1 MLKIP
6 KIISKTLSVR
16 LSLLAVGEIALLLCV
31 SLAVM
36 LYFSR
41 QTLREEAMQDAEQT
55 LEGTVKHI
63 DNILLSVEQSLGN
76 FYWDI
81 LKDKDN
87 PDVLNDYCR
96 KIVDCNSKIVGCA
109 IVFKPNYFPGHELFM
124 AYVHRKSS
132 NPDSEEWTD
141 LVTQSTFTSR
151 PYTDQTWYTKPMTIG
166 RPCWI
171 DPLKNENTESD
182 ALTSFCIPLYN
193 SGKECVGVVAVDMPI
208 KYLSDIILSAK
219 PSPNGYITLLS
230 ESGSFIVHPDTTK
243 LSHQTVFTQLGHGA
257 DSSVREA
264 AEAMVSGKSGL
275 LPFRMN
281 GEKWYVIYKPFKR
294 AQVPGRAP
302 DELKWSVGVVYPE
315 NDIFGEFNKLLLFV
329 IPIAIL
335 GLILFFV
342 CCWFITHRQLLPLQM
357 LTSSAE
363 RISSGKFDETIPDTN
378 SDDEIGQFQ
387 KHFQQMQKALVANIS
402 ELEQLTATLDERGS
416 VLKKAYAQA
425 QEADK
430 MKMAFLHNMT
440 NQMIAPSLDIN
451 KRVTELCDSY
461 KDISQQKMDGD
472 VKVINEQGKVIIDLL
487 GNLIHAAEDETGK
500 EAAHEG

>member
-1 MLKIP
+1 M
-6 KIISKTLSVR
+6 
-16 LSLLAVGEIALLLCV
+16 
-31 SLAVM
+31 
-36 LYFSR
+36 
-41 QTLREEAMQDAEQT
+41 
-55 LEGTVKHI
+55 
-63 DNILLSVEQSLGN
+63 
-76 FYWDI
+76 
-81 LKDKDN
+81 
-87 PDVLNDYCR
+87 
-96 KIVDCNSKIVGCA
+96 
-109 IVFKPNYFPGHELFM
+109 
-124 AYVHRKSS
+124 
-132 NPDSEEWTD
+132 
-141 LVTQSTFTSR
+141 
-151 PYTDQTWYTKPMTIG
+151 
-166 RPCWI
+166 
-171 DPLKNENTESD
+171 
-182 ALTSFCIPLYN
+182 
-193 SGKECVGVVAVDMPI
+193 
-208 KYLSDIILSAK
+208 
-219 PSPNGYITLLS
+219 
-230 ESGSFIVHPDTTK
+230 
-243 LSHQTVFTQLGHGA
+243 
-257 DSSVREA
+257 
-264 AEAMVSGKSGL
+264 
-275 LPFRMN
+275 
-281 GEKWYVIYKPFKR
+281 
-294 AQVPGRAP
+294 
-302 DELKWSVGVVYPE
+302 VYPE

-363 RISSGKFDETIPDTN
+363 RISSGKFDETIPDTK

-461 KDISQQKMDGD
+461 KDISLQKMDGD